1 MRALIVLLALGLFAL
16 SVAQAQVSGGTGK
29 GKLQNDSAQK
39 EDKGPKADDKAYGNA
54 LGNLPNKKYDPWAN
68 MR

>member
-1 MRALIVLLALGLFAL
+1 MRALIVLLALALFAL
-16 SVAQAQVSGGTGK
+16 STAQAQMSGGAGK
-29 GKLQNDSAQK
+29 GKMQNDGPMK
-39 EDKGPKADDKAYGNA
+39 EDKGIKADDKAYGNA

>member
-1 MRALIVLLALGLFAL
+1 MRALVMLVALALFAL
-16 SVAQAQVSGGTGK
+16 STAQAQVSSGTGK
-29 GKLQNDSAQK
+29 SKLQNDGPMK

-54 LGNLPNKKYDPWAN
+54 LGNLPNKKYDPWKN